1 MKPRG
6 TGAGAGFGLAAACG
20 LALLAAAPA
29 LAGDA
34 RILTR
39 AYRPSEVVR
48 IEGKL
53 GVQATIAFGE
63 AEKGGEKI
71 ENVAVGDAD
80 RWQITPNKRADLLFV
95 KPLEPAARTNMT
107 VVTDKR
113 TYLFDLVASPTGNP
127 VYMLSFTY
135 GGPMEPAPGD
145 ANPAAAR
152 PAGASFGDIMREGLA
167 ESASQAA
174 AGKGIDPAMLNFAW
188 LAKGAEKLAPLR
200 IYDDGAHT
208 YMLWSTRQ
216 GTPEIRVRN
225 PQGEES
231 AAITAKRGNT
241 IVVDGVPAAIVL
253 VDGKLRAVIEN
264 RNLPAPAPASTGAST
279 SESRA
284 PAQAAAGAPAEL
296 AASPQGN

>member
-1 MKPRG
+1 MSMD
-6 TGAGAGFGLAAACG
+6 GAGTRLLMAAGGG
-20 LALLAAAPA
+20 LALLLAAPA
-29 LAGDA
+29 VAGDT

-39 AYRPSEVVR
+39 VFRASEVVR

-53 GVQATIAFGE
+53 GVQATITFGE
-63 AEKGGEKI
+63 GEKI

-95 KPLEPAARTNMT
+95 KPLEAAARTNMT

-135 GGPMEPAPGD
+135 GAPTEAAPAD
-145 ANPAAAR
+145 RAQAAAC
-152 PAGASFGDIMREGLA
+152 PAGPSFGDIMREGLV
-167 ESASQAA
+167 ESSSQAG
-174 AGKGIDPAMLNFAW
+174 AGNGIDPAMLNFAW
-188 LAKGAEKLAPLR
+188 QAKGSEKLVPLR

-225 PQGEES
+225 PQGEET
-231 AAITAKRGNT
+231 AATTTKRGNT
-241 IVVDGVPAAIVL
+241 IVVAGVPAAIVL
-253 VDGKLRAVIEN
+253 VDGKVRAVIEN
-264 RNLPAPAPASTGAST
+264 RNQPAPGGTATTAVA
-279 SESRA
+279 
-284 PAQAAAGAPAEL
+284 APAEL
-296 AASPQGN
+296 AASPQGS